1 VRRIKKDR
9 IPPVADDDRV
19 LYAKLRDYMN
29 RVDDV
34 LHCQS
39 CRTRFEVPSHQS
51 LVFLQEG
58 ERQPNS

>member
-34 LHCQS
+34 LH
-39 CRTRFEVPSHQS
+39 
-51 LVFLQEG
+51 
-58 ERQPNS
+58 